1 MLWPGAPDN
10 IAVDATFGD
19 RAATERALDASAF
32 VVEHEFRIQRVANAQ
47 LEPRSAI
54 GAYDADSGRYVMIAG
69 SQGVVRQRATL
80 AAALEVPLERVRVI
94 CPDVGGGFG
103 PRTSLYPEQVVVTW
117 AARRVGRPVRWTS
130 DRTEAFLSDF
140 QGRDAVVHAR
150 LALDADGRIRA
161 LDADFLFN
169 VGAQTGSYVPL
180 SNAARIMTSVYDVP
194 LACVRVRGVL
204 TNTVPTGPYRGAGRP
219 EAIYVLERLLDLA
232 AERLQI

>member
-1 MLWPGAPDN
+1 MPNSSPVRPFASTPPKQRRLRNDRRQPG
-10 IAVDATFGD
+10 
-19 RAATERALDASAF
+19 
-32 VVEHEFRIQRVANAQ
+32 RVAFAKRPV
-47 LEPRSAI
+47 L
-54 GAYDADSGRYVMIAG
+54 V
-69 SQGVVRQRATL
+69 
-80 AAALEVPLERVRVI
+80 AALGVPLERVRVI
-94 CPDVGGGFG
+94 CPMSVAASNR
-103 PRTSLYPEQVVVTW
+103 PTSLYPEQVVVTW

-232 AERLQI
+232 AVRLRLTMSSCGGAIWYPPRAVAVSPAMGLTYTSGDFAANLDNVF